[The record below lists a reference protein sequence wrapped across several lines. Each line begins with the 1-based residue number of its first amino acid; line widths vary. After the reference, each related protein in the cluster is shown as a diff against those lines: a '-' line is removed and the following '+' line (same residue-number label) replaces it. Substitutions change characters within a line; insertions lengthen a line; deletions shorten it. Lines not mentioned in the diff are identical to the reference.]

1 MVHQGETAARFA
13 FRVAEALRSAGFAI
27 QLHCGGGSFK
37 SQMKKAD
44 GSGAPIA
51 LIVGD
56 DETADNAVSVKPL
69 RGSYE
74 QPSEQQRVGFDE
86 LADHLGSILF
96 PMEDDD
102 GSL

>member
-1 MVHQGETAARFA
+1 
-13 FRVAEALRSAGFAI
+13 
-27 QLHCGGGSFK
+27 
-37 SQMKKAD
+37 MKKAD
-44 GSGAPIA
+44 GSGAPVA

-56 DETADNAVSVKPL
+56 DEAAANSVSVKPL
-69 RGSYE
+69 RGGYE

-86 LADHLGSILF
+86 LADHLGALLF